1 MKSRSVGLA
10 SGLVIVLALG
20 GCQTSKS
27 STPTAPTVAGPIPG
41 VNISAPG
48 LLEPAQGFKFREN
61 EQPIRL
67 VVQNATSNGVR
78 PLFYTFE
85 VSGDS
90 SFGSKVFSRSN
101 VAPGENNRTSVQLD
115 RLDIGRAYYWRAW
128 AEDGANT
135 GAIATAGFEIHPK
148 PAVTPP
154 TAIAPVNSELISTT
168 TPTIT
173 VSNAHFI
180 GPVGALVYEFQVA
193 VEQSFNK
200 LIAAGIVP
208 EGNGRTTFNS
218 TPLTNAATMFWRV
231 RATDGETMS
240 TWSTTQSFRTP
251 AAPKP
256 PTPAPIPSG
265 GGGGGG
271 GSCASSDGNRI
282 INCISAKYP
291 QYLAAGVSPQ
301 QRKDNMAF
309 LRDRIIEA
317 GKCGGLDLGW
327 NLKRGGPELS
337 IDFITQRANGA
348 VDGIDIGFAYD
359 DTSTTLRLS
368 WATGG
373 SFPFYANYTNSF
385 SCGK

>member
-1 MKSRSVGLA
+1 MKSRSVRLA
-10 SGLVIVLALG
+10 SGLVVLLG
-20 GCQTSKS
+20 LGACQTSKS

-48 LLEPAQGFKFREN
+48 LLEPAQGFKFKEN

-78 PLFYTFE
+78 PLIYTFE

-90 SFGSKVFSRSN
+90 SFSSKVFSRSN
-101 VAPGENNRTSVQLD
+101 VAPGDNNRTSVQLD
-115 RLDIGRAYYWRAW
+115 RLEIGRAYYWRAW

-135 GAIATAGFEIHPK
+135 GAVATAGFEIHPK

-154 TAIAPVNSELISTT
+154 SAIAPVNNELISTT
-168 TPTIT
+168 SPTIT
-173 VSNAHFI
+173 VSNALFI
-180 GPVGALVYEFQVA
+180 GPVGHLAYEFQVA
-193 VEQSFNK
+193 IDQSFNK

-208 EGNGRTTFNS
+208 EGNGRTAFTS
-218 TPLTNAATMFWRV
+218 SPLTSGTTMFWRV
-231 RATDGETMS
+231 RASDGETAS

-256 PTPAPIPSG
+256 PSPPPSPSG
-265 GGGGGG
+265 GSG
-271 GSCASSDGNRI
+271 GSCASRNGEAI

-291 QYLAAGVSPQ
+291 DKLVAGISLG
-301 QRKDNMAF
+301 QRQANMMF

-337 IDFITQRANGA
+337 IDFITNRTGGL
-348 VDGIDIGFAYD
+348 DGIDIGFAYD
-359 DTSTTLRLS
+359 DTHTPLRLS
-368 WATGG
+368 WQTGG
-373 SFPFYANYTNSF
+373 AMPVYAAYTNSF
-385 SCGK
+385 SCGS

>member
-1 MKSRSVGLA
+1 MKLRPIRLM
-10 SGLVIVLALG
+10 SGLVLLALA

-48 LLEPAQGFKFREN
+48 MLEPLQGFKFKES

-67 VVQNATSNGVR
+67 VVQNATTNGVR
-78 PLFYTFE
+78 PLVYTFE

-90 SFGSKVFSRSN
+90 SFSSKVYSRSN
-101 VAPGENNRTSVQLD
+101 VPPGENNKTSVQID
-115 RLDIGRAYYWRAW
+115 RLEIGRAYFWRAW

-154 TAIAPVNSELISTT
+154 SAIAPVNNELISTT

-173 VSNAHFI
+173 VNNAQFI
-180 GPVGALVYEFQVA
+180 GPVGHLAYEFQVA
-193 VEQSFNK
+193 LDQSFTK
-200 LIAAGIVP
+200 VVAAGIVP
-208 EGNGRTTFNS
+208 EGDGRTTFNS
-218 TPLTNAATMFWRV
+218 SPLTSAATMFWRV
-231 RATDGETMS
+231 RASDGETMS
-240 TWSTTQSFRTP
+240 SWSTTQSFRTP

-256 PTPAPIPSG
+256 PTPSPIPSG
-265 GGGGGG
+265 GGGGG
-271 GSCASSDGNRI
+271 SCASNDGNQI
-282 INCISAKYP
+282 IACISAKYP
-291 QYLAAGVSPQ
+291 QYLAAGVSLQ

-317 GKCGGLDLGW
+317 GRCGGLDLGW

-337 IDFITQRANGA
+337 IDFITQKVNGV
-348 VDGIDIGFAYD
+348 VDGIDVGFAYD
-359 DTSTTLRLS
+359 DTETTLRLA

-373 SFPFYANYTNSF
+373 SFPFYAPYTNSF
-385 SCGK
+385 SCGS

>member
-1 MKSRSVGLA
+1 MKSRSVRLA

-48 LLEPAQGFKFREN
+48 LLEPAQGFKFKEN

-78 PLFYTFE
+78 PLVYTFE

-90 SFGSKVFSRSN
+90 SFSSKVFSRSN

-135 GAIATAGFEIHPK
+135 GAIATAGFEIYPK

-154 TAIAPVNSELISTT
+154 TAIAPVNNELIGTT

-180 GPVGALVYEFQVA
+180 GPVGPLAYEFQVA
-193 VEQSFNK
+193 TDQPFTK
-200 LIAAGIVP
+200 LIAAGIVA
-208 EGNGRTTFNS
+208 EGDGRTTFNS
-218 TPLTNAATMFWRV
+218 SPLTSAATMFWRV
-231 RATDGETMS
+231 RASDGETMS
-240 TWSTTQSFRTP
+240 TWSATQTFRTP

-256 PTPAPIPSG
+256 PAPSPIPSG
-265 GGGGGG
+265 GGGGG
-271 GSCASSDGNRI
+271 SCASNDGNQI
-282 INCISAKYP
+282 INCIAAKYP
-291 QYLAAGVSPQ
+291 QYLAAGVSLQ

-337 IDFITQRANGA
+337 IDFITNRTGGL
-348 VDGIDIGFAYD
+348 DGIDIGFAYD
-359 DTSTTLRLS
+359 DTDHPLRLS
-368 WATGG
+368 WQTGG
-373 SFPFYANYTNSF
+373 TFPFYAPYTNSF
-385 SCGK
+385 SCGS

>member
-1 MKSRSVGLA
+1 MKSRSVRLA
-10 SGLVIVLALG
+10 SGLVVLLALG
-20 GCQTSKS
+20 GCQTAKS

-48 LLEPAQGFKFREN
+48 LLEPAQGFKFKEN

-78 PLFYTFE
+78 PLLYTFE

-90 SFGSKVFSRSN
+90 SFSSKVFSRSN
-101 VAPGENNRTSVQLD
+101 VPPGDNNRTSVQLD

-135 GAIATAGFEIHPK
+135 GAVATAGFEIHPK

-154 TAIAPVNSELISTT
+154 TPIAPVNNELIGTA

-173 VSNAHFI
+173 VANAHFI
-180 GPVGALVYEFQVA
+180 GPVGHLAYEFQVA
-193 VEQSFNK
+193 VDQSFNK
-200 LIAAGIVP
+200 LIAGGIVA
-208 EGNGRTTFNS
+208 EGDGRTSFS
-218 TPLTNAATMFWRV
+218 SSPLTRGTTMFWRV
-231 RATDGETMS
+231 RASDGETAS
-240 TWSTTQSFRTP
+240 TWSATQSFRTP
-251 AAPKP
+251 AAPNPPPPVP
-256 PTPAPIPSG
+256 PT
-265 GGGGGG
+265 GGGG
-271 GSCASSDGNRI
+271 GSCASTNGEAI

-291 QYLAAGVSPQ
+291 DKLVAGISLS
-301 QRKDNMAF
+301 QRQANMMF

-337 IDFITQRANGA
+337 IDFITNRTGGL
-348 VDGIDIGFAYD
+348 DGIDIGFAYD
-359 DTSTTLRLS
+359 DTSTPLRLS
-368 WATGG
+368 WQTGG
-373 SFPFYANYTNSF
+373 AMPFYAAYTNSF
-385 SCGK
+385 SCS

>member
-1 MKSRSVGLA
+1 MKSRSVRLA
-10 SGLVIVLALG
+10 AGMALLALG
-20 GCQTSKS
+20 ACQTSKS

-48 LLEPAQGFKFREN
+48 LLEPAQGFKFKES

-67 VVQNATSNGVR
+67 VVQNATTNGVR

-101 VAPGENNRTSVQLD
+101 VAPGENNKTSVQLD
-115 RLDIGRAYYWRAW
+115 RLEIGRAYYWRAW

-135 GAIATAGFEIHPK
+135 GTMATAGFEIHPK

-154 TAIAPVNSELISTT
+154 TAIAPVNNELIGTT

-173 VSNAHFI
+173 VNNAQFV
-180 GPVGALVYEFQVA
+180 GPVGPLAYEFQVA
-193 VEQSFNK
+193 IDQSFTK
-200 LIAAGIVP
+200 LIAAGIVA

-218 TPLTNAATMFWRV
+218 SPLTSATTMFWRV
-231 RATDGETMS
+231 RASDGETLS
-240 TWSTTQSFRTP
+240 SWSGTQSFRTP

-256 PTPAPIPSG
+256 PTPVPSG

-271 GSCASSDGNRI
+271 GSCASNNGNAI

-291 QYLAAGVSPQ
+291 DKLVAGISLG
-301 QRKDNMAF
+301 QRQANMMF

-337 IDFITQRANGA
+337 IDFITTRTGGL
-348 VDGIDIGFAYD
+348 DGIDIGFAYD
-359 DTSTTLRLS
+359 DTSSPLRLS

-373 SFPFYANYTNSF
+373 TFPFYAPYTNSF
-385 SCGK
+385 TCGS